1 MKCNTNRKKLYV
13 IRKIVS
19 KCVFYIKD
27 FQSRDRYYIFLFLYN
42 RADADQS
49 LAQTGL
55 GLVGLGFLGF
65 FISYGLRAWLRFG
78 PGAKSREE

>member
-1 MKCNTNRKKLYV
+1 MIIKFYWITRVLGYV
-13 IRKIVS
+13 ASMIG
-19 KCVFYIKD
+19 
-27 FQSRDRYYIFLFLYN
+27 IFLFLLHKT
-42 RADADQS
+42 DADQS

-55 GLVGLGFLGF
+55 GLVGLGFFGF

>member
-1 MKCNTNRKKLYV
+1 MIIKFYWITRVLGYV
-13 IRKIVS
+13 A
-19 KCVFYIKD
+19 CMAG
-27 FQSRDRYYIFLFLYN
+27 IFLFLYN
-42 RADADQS
+42 KADADQS

-55 GLVGLGFLGF
+55 GLVGLGFFGF

>member
-1 MKCNTNRKKLYV
+1 MIIKFYWITRVLGYV
-13 IRKIVS
+13 ACMVG
-19 KCVFYIKD
+19 
-27 FQSRDRYYIFLFLYN
+27 IFLFLWHKT
-42 RADADQS
+42 DADQS

-55 GLVGLGFLGF
+55 GLVGLGFVGF